1 VITVADLQ
9 ALAESRLADAEA
21 LLVAKRH
28 AGSVYLCGY
37 AVELALKARVARTLG
52 WPGWPDTGEFKK
64 LESFKTHDLATLLHL
79 SGVEIALKGNHTLAT
94 AWAGVAQWDPETRY
108 KVPDKNA
115 VEADAIAMIDNTKL
129 LTKFLAL

>member
-1 VITVADLQ
+1 MVADLQ
-9 ALAESRLADAEA
+9 GLADSRLADAEA
-21 LLVAKRH
+21 LLAAKRY

-52 WPGWPDTGEFKK
+52 WPGWPETGEFKK

-79 SGVEIALKGNHTLAT
+79 SGVEIAVKGDPTLGV
-94 AWAGVAQWDPETRY
+94 AWASVAQWDPETRY

-115 VEADAIAMIDNTKL
+115 AEPDAAAMIDNTKL
-129 LTKFLAL
+129 LVKFLAS